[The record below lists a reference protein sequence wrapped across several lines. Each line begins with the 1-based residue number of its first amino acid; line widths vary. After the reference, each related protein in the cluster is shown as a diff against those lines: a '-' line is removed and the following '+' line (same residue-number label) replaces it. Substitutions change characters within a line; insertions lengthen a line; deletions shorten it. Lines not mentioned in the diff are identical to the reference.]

1 MHDLV
6 NLCMQH
12 AGFHKV
18 PNTLN
23 FLAFFL
29 CLRDIRKQKK
39 PRVLRS
45 GAVLDLSVYVAEPVQ
60 PFGT

>member
-1 MHDLV
+1 MHDPG

-29 CLRDIRKQKK
+29 CLEDIRKQKK
-39 PRVLRS
+39 APRPLDTGLRWKS
-45 GAVLDLSVYVAEPVQ
+45 A
-60 PFGT
+60 FIK